1 MLVLVLAPVGWPA
14 FRNFSQVGVVG
25 ESCLCFSERY
35 GTVRLE
41 VVFTGVYSGIAT
53 PPPVIKVIPFS
64 SSAPYRTLLY
74 RALLLYIHTY
84 IHTYIPHSYIQPPS
98 QKR

>member
-1 MLVLVLAPVGWPA
+1 LDWGFEAVFNSALLLSGWEGVVLVLVLVLAPVGWPA

-41 VVFTGVYSGIAT
+41 VV
-53 PPPVIKVIPFS
+53 
-64 SSAPYRTLLY
+64 YRRLFWNCDTT
-74 RALLLYIHTY
+74 ACN
-84 IHTYIPHSYIQPPS
+84 
-98 QKR
+98 